1 MNSDRLVV
9 GSNLTRCNFVLAS
22 IRYAPLDI
30 LAAPRPRPG
39 RAFSAPRAPC
49 APAPL
54 PTLDARRRSAGHSYG
69 GALLGT
75 HTAAL
80 CWALTRR
87 RFVRRRFA
95 AVQEVLELGDAA
107 PPLKFA
113 AVKSAARA
121 IEKAVRAYGQ
131 VRISCVLHVYLYLY
145 LYPVSTAISLS
156 MAIS

>member
-1 MNSDRLVV
+1 MRPFTFCL
-9 GSNLTRCNFVLAS
+9 RP
-22 IRYAPLDI
+22 APL
-30 LAAPRPRPG
+30 PG
-39 RAFSAPRAPC
+39 ARFFSAPRSLRSR
-49 APAPL
+49 APANPGR
-54 PTLDARRRSAGHSYG
+54 P
-69 GALLGT
+69 
-75 HTAAL
+75 AAL